1 MNAEPVRCKV
11 VAPQNLWVI
20 LGRACHIKPRGIL
33 GHCPRLHR
41 RNALPSTTSFR
52 RRICTYYVKLKN
64 EHMASRVGQPK
75 GSEDPSLGLLIRF
88 SSESTYRTSVPPIVR
103 RLSPLDPS
111 RSAAILSQHS
121 VHHRWRARHAGSRRL
136 RARSE
141 CRLWPPPREGC

>member
-1 MNAEPVRCKV
+1 MNAEPVRWKV
-11 VAPQNLWVI
+11 VAPHNPCVI

-41 RNALPSTTSFR
+41 RNALRSTTSFR
-52 RRICTYYVKLKN
+52 RRSCTYCVKLKN

-75 GSEDPSLGLLIRF
+75 GSEDPSLGLLIHF
-88 SSESTYRTSVPPIVR
+88 SSEPPIVN
-103 RLSPLDPS
+103 RLSPLDQS
-111 RSAAILSQHS
+111 RSAAIRSQHS
-121 VHHRWRARHAGSRRL
+121 VHHRWQARHVGSRSL